1 MCRRLALQVCRVKH
15 AATTSS
21 GVELYRYRF
30 QRFQRFAAACISG
43 GIHLLIR
50 RKRLYLLSIDF
61 NQLPFM
67 SPSGRDTVAIRR
79 KEMAKVR
86 ITKRAMDTLLG
97 ASAGTIIR
105 DDKLVGFQARKN
117 ANGTVSYAFEYRSA
131 KGRGGITRRVTIGRE
146 REGGGVL
153 TPDQAR
159 GIAEQLAAEVVAGGD
174 PAAGRAKSRQVPTLS
189 DFAKEYYDAAAT
201 IAKEQPLTAKLRP
214 GTVANYRSIM
224 KKHAAPAFGGR
235 KMDAITR
242 ADVSRLHSKMAGTP
256 VGANT
261 MLECLRNIYAAAAEA
276 GLIAEGICPAI
287 GVKMYKKNRRERF
300 LSLAEVERLGA
311 AMIEAET
318 VGLPWHL
325 TAKEGA
331 KFVPHGDRRTAV
343 DTDALAALRILIFTG
358 CRLREILHLR
368 WDQVDL
374 ERGIITVHGK
384 TGRRA
389 VMLPAPA
396 ALILSHVPRRG
407 LFVFPGRSS
416 TVEKPAP
423 RSNLDSAWQPIRRHA
438 GLEGL
443 RLHDL
448 RHSFASFAAAGGA
461 SLPIIGKLL
470 GHSTPAMTARYAHLA
485 DDPVRAVSEKTAAT
499 VAVAMGIAGTAQDA
513 DKGDVVEFRRAKA

>member
-1 MCRRLALQVCRVKH
+1 
-15 AATTSS
+15 
-21 GVELYRYRF
+21 
-30 QRFQRFAAACISG
+30 
-43 GIHLLIR
+43 
-50 RKRLYLLSIDF
+50 
-61 NQLPFM
+61 
-67 SPSGRDTVAIRR
+67 
-79 KEMAKVR
+79 MAKIR
-86 ITKRAMDTLLG
+86 ITKRAIDSLL
-97 ASAGTIIR
+97 AAAAGTIIR

-117 ANGTVSYAFEYRSA
+117 ANGTVSYAFEYRST
-131 KGRGGITRRVTIGRE
+131 KGRGGVTRRVTIGRE

-174 PAAGRAKSRQVPTLS
+174 PAAGRAKSRQVPMLA
-189 DFAKEYYDAAAT
+189 DFAKEHYDAAT
-201 IAKEQPLTAKLRP
+201 IVAKAQPLTAKLRI
-214 GTVANYRSIM
+214 GTVRNYQSIM
-224 KKHAAPAFGGR
+224 RKHAGPAFGGR
-235 KMDAITR
+235 KMEAITK

-256 VGANT
+256 VAANA
-261 MLECLRNIYAAAAEA
+261 MLECLRNLYAAATEA
-276 GLIAEGICPAI
+276 GLVAEGSCPAI
-287 GVKMYKKNRRERF
+287 GIKMYKKNRRERF

-325 TAKEGA
+325 TSKEGA
-331 KFVPHGDRRTAV
+331 KYVPNGDRRTAV
-343 DTDALAALRILIFTG
+343 DPDALACLRILIFTG

-368 WDQVDL
+368 WEQVDL

-396 ALILSHVPRRG
+396 ALILSNVPRRG
-407 LFVFPGRSS
+407 VFVFPGRSS
-416 TVEKPAP
+416 TAEKPAP
-423 RSNLDSAWQPIRRHA
+423 RTNLDSAWTPIRRRA

-461 SLPIIGKLL
+461 SLPVIGKLL
-470 GHSTPAMTARYAHLA
+470 GHSTPTMTARYAHLA

-499 VAVAMGIAGTAQDA
+499 VAAAMGIAGTED
-513 DKGDVVEFRRAKA
+513 DSGEVVEFRRKA